1 MVFSQRAAWRPHG
14 PSPEET
20 EPKRRALAWRCPPL
34 ARVVDVQVHL
44 TRIRNL
50 KVVRAEIVQTATAQF
65 QVITDLA
72 KGAVR
77 ILNDA
82 RNVRVHVAVV
92 AGRFPFNGFIN
103 LCLDRITLP
112 ARLAVNTLKRL

>member
-1 MVFSQRAAWRPHG
+1 
-14 PSPEET
+14 
-20 EPKRRALAWRCPPL
+20 
-34 ARVVDVQVHL
+34 VQVHL

-92 AGRFPFNGFIN
+92 AGRFPLQWLHQFVSRSDHIASPSRRQH
-103 LCLDRITLP
+103 LETAI
-112 ARLAVNTLKRL
+112 AEH